1 MLKRRF
7 FANVIIVLM
16 RMNVFM
22 KVCVR
27 LEEERR
33 AAEELRSRMEKER
46 EELRTKLKDATS
58 EVRSQVTLTESKTSA
73 VVPVT
78 CEEKE
83 ICSCDLRSVGWSH

>member
-1 MLKRRF
+1 MRF

-78 CEEKE
+78 REEKE
-83 ICSCDLRSVGWSH
+83 ICCCDLRSVGWSH

>member
-1 MLKRRF
+1 MRF

-58 EVRSQVTLTESKTSA
+58 EVRSLTESKTSA

-78 CEEKE
+78 REEKE